1 MPLPAWWPKRL
12 SPMKSCVD
20 ACSRSMQNGER
31 HLQRRRKRA
40 EHWDPLFFVVC
51 TEWRLVQ
58 KTPACS
64 VDPRDSYW
72 VRPLTADKVYR
83 DCWPSVCSY
92 NANCLCKLCAAGTAQ
107 RTTVLWS
114 AQQCIL
120 LLHSC
125 GLFCWYST
133 RSSMLST
140 LETRSKSTTVILVL
154 IRCDDTRSCRCWL
167 WWGEC

>member
-1 MPLPAWWPKRL
+1 
-12 SPMKSCVD
+12 MKSRVD

-40 EHWDPLFFVVC
+40 EHWDPLFFVAC
-51 TEWRLVQ
+51 TEWRGVQ
-58 KTPACS
+58 KISACS
-64 VDPRDSYW
+64 VDPRNSYW
-72 VRPLTADKVYR
+72 VRPLTAHKVYR

-107 RTTVLWS
+107 RTTVLCS

-120 LLHSC
+120 LHCC
-125 GLFCWYST
+125 GLFCCYST

-154 IRCDDTRSCRCWL
+154 IRCDDTGSCRCWL
-167 WWGEC
+167 WWGES